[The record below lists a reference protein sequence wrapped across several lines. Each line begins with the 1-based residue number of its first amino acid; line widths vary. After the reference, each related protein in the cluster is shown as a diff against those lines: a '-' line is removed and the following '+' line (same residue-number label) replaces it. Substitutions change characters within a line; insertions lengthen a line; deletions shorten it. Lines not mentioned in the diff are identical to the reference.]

1 MSPGGNDFSKRSFGP
16 AILVAMAM
24 GLALTVIPATESGA
38 EWRPRIVREGTL
50 SLGLMAQGGAIVGGK
65 EFSNDF
71 DLGLGI
77 GVPLRYR
84 IGRESSLGI
93 TFAAQ
98 RYDAKVKG
106 TELTDPKYLT
116 ALTTTLEY
124 YQYFRV
130 RRRSPRYL
138 FLGVGLLQSRRKL
151 ESGETDFPGDGGVI
165 TLGGGTEIWWK
176 RTFAF
181 DLMLRY
187 SGYIKNFE
195 GSTDVTHTLQLG
207 LGFQF
212 YTSK

>member
-1 MSPGGNDFSKRSFGP
+1 MSAGDSSLLKWWLWP
-16 AILVAMAM
+16 ACVLAVAIAT
-24 GLALTVIPATESGA
+24 LSIPAADSRA
-38 EWRPRIVREGTL
+38 EWQPRIVREGTL
-50 SLGLMAQGGAIVGGK
+50 SLGLMVQGGGILAGE
-65 EFSNDF
+65 EFSDTF
-71 DLGLGI
+71 GPGLGI

-84 IGRESSLGI
+84 IGRESAFGI

-98 RYDAKVKG
+98 RYDAKERG
-106 TELTDPKYLT
+106 LELEDPTYLT
-116 ALTTTLEY
+116 ALTTTVEY

-138 FLGVGLLQSRRKL
+138 FIGAGILQTRRKL

-165 TLGGGTEIWWK
+165 TLGGGTELWWK

-195 GSTDVTHTLQLG
+195 GSTDFTHTLQLG

>member
-1 MSPGGNDFSKRSFGP
+1 MSAGDSSLLKRWLWP
-16 AILVAMAM
+16 VCVLAVAIATLS
-24 GLALTVIPATESGA
+24 IPAADSRA
-38 EWRPRIVREGTL
+38 EWQPRIVREGTL
-50 SLGLMAQGGAIVGGK
+50 SLGLMVQGGGFLAGK
-65 EFSNDF
+65 EFSDTF
-71 DLGLGI
+71 GPGLGI

-84 IGRESSLGI
+84 IGRESAFGI

-98 RYDAKVKG
+98 RYDAKEWG
-106 TELTDPKYLT
+106 LELEDPTYLT
-116 ALTTTLEY
+116 ALTTTVEY

-138 FLGVGLLQSRRKL
+138 FIGAGILQTRRKL

-165 TLGGGTEIWWK
+165 TLGGGTELWWK

-195 GSTDVTHTLQLG
+195 GSTDFSHTLQLG

>member
-1 MSPGGNDFSKRSFGP
+1 MSAGDSSAWKRWSLVGVFVTVSIVMLSMP
-16 AILVAMAM
+16 ARQ
-24 GLALTVIPATESGA
+24 SRA
-38 EWRPRIVREGTL
+38 EWQPRIVREGTL
-50 SLGLMAQGGAIVGGK
+50 SLGLMAQGGFIVAGK
-65 EFSNDF
+65 EFSDIYDF
-71 DLGLGI
+71 GLGL

-84 IGRESSLGI
+84 IGRESALGI

-98 RYDAKVKG
+98 RYDAKEKG
-106 TELTDPKYLT
+106 LELDDPKYMT
-116 ALTTTLEY
+116 ALTTTVEY

-138 FLGVGLLQSRRKL
+138 FIGAGLLQTRRKL

-165 TLGGGTEIWWK
+165 TLGGGIEFWWK
-176 RTFAF
+176 RSLAF

-187 SGYIKNFE
+187 SGYVKNYE
-195 GSTDVTHTLQLG
+195 GSTDFTHTLQLG